1 MALVSERV
9 LLNESVMTK
18 WGFNV
23 GQITLV
29 IEKQ

>member
-1 MALVSERV
+1 V

-18 WGFNV
+18 WGFKV

-29 IEKQ
+29 IEKE

>member
-1 MALVSERV
+1 MYRVSERV

-18 WGFNV
+18 WGFKV